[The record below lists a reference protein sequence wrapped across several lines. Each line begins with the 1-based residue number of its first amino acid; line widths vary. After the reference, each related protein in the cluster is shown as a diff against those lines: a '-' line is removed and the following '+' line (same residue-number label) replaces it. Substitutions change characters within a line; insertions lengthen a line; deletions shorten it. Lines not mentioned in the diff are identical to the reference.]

1 MNIRIKELFKSD
13 LDPNSSEWWSKDK
26 IDKIN
31 FNFRLMKNGGPSGPV
46 GIEGPNGED
55 GDKGEDG
62 LQGTEGPRGTQGMIG
77 PESSGTWKS
86 QEITDDNNP
95 TQRVIYPSVA
105 VNQSG
110 TVTLAIGASA
120 HLDSNG
126 ELISPYYGELSTE
139 PVSASKSGTLNII
152 TEASTGSSPNNP
164 TPSPQNSI
172 IFAEDKHLDKSYN
185 IGLKIEE
192 DSNNIEFPV
201 LTFTPDINADHVN
214 NKFAIKFDRDN
225 RFYFNGT
232 IQNVLGAESVIP
244 YELNVDATSP
254 GSVIEFKVGE
264 IKYSN
269 HSPSLNK
276 LLKSHDTQGRVEW
289 EDVFNMF
296 QVFPVGS
303 IIRIPSDTFFGE
315 ENFNLSDAETGPML
329 IVDGDEVIKTNF
341 GSGKPTGL
349 YAGWYLCNGE
359 TWGDG
364 GIVAY
369 DTPNLNGFDWDI
381 TNIAG
386 LTGDLSGSTSGGS
399 LATYNG
405 NILFSGGVSA
415 LGLDGSGLNPN
426 VISHSFDNSTED
438 VRIYDNENIQFA
450 PSEHIIMGEQISII
464 YLKEYDYKWSTAAAS
479 TSSSNIQLQYHAMTG
494 SIDSNTI
501 APGTYSTNIDIA
513 MQYATTLNPET
524 IQWTADGAPSD
535 GAQLDAYWNNDNNF
549 ANGNVRCYSNGQELA
564 DGWLARESGG
574 QNGWGYARKYINGV
588 GISSDDALE
597 TEPKECWMMYSES
610 VNGVDGTYSSIGI
623 SNNGLLPPV
632 TMTEA
637 DVTGFTGWPAGT
649 SLEKVFI
656 SNKIDNHPDVV
667 GSSSDFKDYENTS
680 HIWKRNDGNNTI
692 DQLTDGWYRS
702 VPNTDTYLVNFGFGG
717 MLTIDS
723 GLYMAWRKYW
733 SANDNEFK
741 GDVIKSRFVQWSS
754 GDLSLGIGATTAC
767 DATSGND
774 IFYSSDM
781 FELGE
786 NPGSWRVTN
795 LGASNSNAENEGRV
809 SSWLSNQI
817 YVRQDQSSNT
827 VLYSSI
833 ANLGKYP
840 LTLLKS
846 DTFIPGTNISI
857 KIADWTGDSGTS
869 GYTGEHYKA
878 IDSNSQAT
886 ATNPT
891 ECSGGSPS
899 GVIFDWDDGN
909 TNNTLN
915 YFGGGGNGNVYF
927 TLSGISPSQLSSS
940 NFTIEDP
947 SNSMNWA
954 SVSFNPGDNYVSLSI
969 MTPIEEPSEI
979 LDLDFDYSGTLNEL
993 ASDTTIGI
1001 SIDPCHVEGTVI
1013 SMANGTTKLV
1023 ENLKVGDVLDS
1034 FDIKGLSDSGEWRN
1048 FKTNAMEFRA
1058 PKSSAKIVRIIK
1070 GTYKNYQ
1077 DINNGLTKITNEHPI
1092 LIKRPDG
1099 EIFFKQALYIDT
1111 TDMIYVNEKWTRVNS
1126 NETIHKTVNTYSID
1140 VENEDVYI
1148 ADGILC
1154 HNVEELEEKV
1164 Q

>member
-13 LDPNSSEWWSKDK
+13 LDPNSNEWWSKDK

-31 FNFRLMKNGGPSGPV
+31 FNFRLMKNGGPLGPD

-55 GDKGEDG
+55 GDKGEMG
-62 LQGTEGPRGTQGMIG
+62 SQGTEGLIGPQGTIG

-86 QEITDDNNP
+86 KDIIYLDGSKP
-95 TQRVIYPSVA
+95 TQKIIYPSVSE
-105 VNQSG
+105 NG
-110 TVTLAIGASA
+110 TVTLAVGATA
-120 HLDSNG
+120 HLDIND
-126 ELISPYYGELSTE
+126 ELISPYYSELSTE
-139 PVSASKSGTLNII
+139 PISASKSGTLNII
-152 TEASTGSSPNNP
+152 TEAAIGSHPNDIA
-164 TPSPQNSI
+164 SSKDSI
-172 IFAEDKHLDKSYN
+172 TLAEDKNLEKSYN

-192 DSNNIEFPV
+192 DNNIEFPV
-201 LTFTPDINADHVN
+201 LTFNPHSSAENLP

-225 RFYFNGT
+225 RFYFDGT
-232 IQNVLGAESVIP
+232 SQNVLGAASVIP
-244 YELNVDATSP
+244 YELNVDATVP
-254 GSVIEFKVGE
+254 GKVIEFKVGE

-276 LLKSHDTQGRVEW
+276 LLRSYDTQGRVEW

-303 IIRIPSDTFFGE
+303 IIRIPKDDFFTDV
-315 ENFNLSDAETGPML
+315 NFNLLDAETGPME
-329 IVDGDEVIKTNF
+329 IIGSNQSIRTNF
-341 GSGKPTGL
+341 GSGKTTGL

-364 GIVAY
+364 GIVEY
-369 DTPNLNGFDWDI
+369 ETPNLNGFEWNI
-381 TNIAG
+381 TNIPG
-386 LTGDLSGSTSGGS
+386 ITSGISNMVTGGS

-405 NILFSGGVSA
+405 NILFTGGIST
-415 LGLDGSGLNPN
+415 LGLDGSGLNTN
-426 VISHSFDNSTED
+426 VIAHSFDNSMDDIIVYNNED
-438 VRIYDNENIQFA
+438 TQN
-450 PSEHIIMGEQISII
+450 PSSEHIILGEQISII
-464 YLKEYDYKWSTAAAS
+464 YLKEYDYKWGTYDPN
-479 TSSSNIQLQYHAMTG
+479 TTSSNIQLQYHAMTG
-494 SIDSNTI
+494 SIDSNTV
-501 APGTYSTNIDIA
+501 ASGSYTNIDIA

-524 IQWTADGAPSD
+524 LQWNADGAPND
-535 GAQLDAYWNNDNNF
+535 GAQLDAYWNDDSNF
-549 ANGNVRCYSNGQELA
+549 ASGNVRCYLNGQEIA

-574 QNGWGYARKYINGV
+574 QNGWGYAREYINGV
-588 GISSDDALE
+588 GISPDAALE

-610 VNGVDGTYSSIGI
+610 VNGVDGTYLSIGI
-623 SNNGLLPPV
+623 SNNAMFPPV

-702 VPNTDTYLVNFGFGG
+702 VPNTDTYLVDFGFGG
-717 MLTIDS
+717 TLTVDS

-741 GDVIKSRFVQWSS
+741 GDVIKSRFVQYSV
-754 GDLSLGIGATTAC
+754 GDLSLGIGASTAC
-767 DATSGND
+767 DATTGND

-781 FELGE
+781 FEFSD
-786 NPGSWRVTN
+786 NPGSWQVTN
-795 LGASNSNAENEGRV
+795 LGLFDAFNSPQGSEGRLY
-809 SSWLSNQI
+809 SWASNQI
-817 YVRQDQSSNT
+817 YVRQDAASNT
-827 VLYSSI
+827 NGGSMT
-833 ANLGKYP
+833 NLGKYP
-840 LTLLKS
+840 LILVKS
-846 DTFIPGTNISI
+846 DTFIPGTSNSL
-857 KIADWTGDSGTS
+857 KIADYNGDSATS
-869 GYTGEHYKA
+869 GYTGERYKS
-878 IDSNSQAT
+878 IDSTSKAT
-886 ATNPT
+886 APLAT
-891 ECSGGSPS
+891 ECPGGTPS
-899 GVIFDWDDGN
+899 GITFDWDDSN
-909 TNNTLN
+909 SNNTLS
-915 YFGGGGNGNVYF
+915 YLGSGGTGNVYF
-927 TLSGISPSQLSSS
+927 TLSGISPSQLSAS
-940 NFTIEDP
+940 NFSIEDP
-947 SNSMNWA
+947 IGSTNTAN
-954 SVSFNPGDNYVSLSI
+954 VSFTPGNYNVTLTI
-969 MTPIEEPSEI
+969 NTPVSEI
-979 LDLDFDYSGTLNEL
+979 PQTLDLDFNYSGTLMFG
-993 ASDTTIGI
+993 SDTEIGI
-1001 SIDPCHVEGTVI
+1001 SINPCHVEGTVI

-1023 ENLKVGDVLDS
+1023 ENLTVGDVLDS

-1111 TDMIYVNEKWTRVNS
+1111 TDMIYVNEKWTRVSS
-1126 NETIHKTVNTYSID
+1126 NKTIHETVNTYSID

-1154 HNVEELEEKV
+1154 HNVEELEEKI

>member
-13 LDPNSSEWWSKDK
+13 LDPNSNQWWSKDK

-31 FNFRLMKNGGPSGPV
+31 YNFSLMRNGGPAGPI
-46 GIEGPNGED
+46 GIEGANGEE
-55 GDKGEDG
+55 GEKGH
-62 LQGTEGPRGTQGMIG
+62 QGVQGPDGPRGPQGTVG
-77 PESSGTWKS
+77 PEASGSWKS
-86 QEITDDNNP
+86 YDYVTN
-95 TQRVIYPSVA
+95 QRIIYPSVPF
-105 VNQSG
+105 NG
-110 TVTLAIGASA
+110 TVVPAIGASA
-120 HLDSNG
+120 HTLSTND
-126 ELISPYYGELSTE
+126 LISAYYGVTPTSPISSLR
-139 PVSASKSGTLNII
+139 SGSLNII
-152 TEASTGSSPNNP
+152 TEAPISSSASANTDSNIDH
-164 TPSPQNSI
+164 SQQSSI
-172 IFAEDKHLDKSYN
+172 TLLQDRYFAQSYN
-185 IGLKIEE
+185 IGLET
-192 DSNNIEFPV
+192 DPASFPI
-201 LTFTPDINADHVN
+201 LRISPSSTADHLN
-214 NKFAIKFDRDN
+214 SKFNIKFDRDN
-225 RFYFNGT
+225 IFNFGNVNT
-232 IQNVLGAESVIP
+232 NKLGGVSEINNVL
-244 YELNVDATSP
+244 NVNSSA
-254 GSVIEFKVGE
+254 GQIIEFKVGE
-264 IKYSN
+264 TEYRN

-276 LLKSHDTQGRVEW
+276 LLTSTDTQGTVVW
-289 EDVFNMF
+289 ENVYSIF
-296 QVFPVGS
+296 QVFPVGT
-303 IIRIPSDTFFGE
+303 IIRIPRDTFFSE
-315 ENFNLSDAETGPML
+315 ENFNLLDATTGPGVL
-329 IVDGDEVIKTNF
+329 INSNVSIRTNF
-341 GSGKPTGL
+341 GSGKLTGL

-364 GIVAY
+364 GLIEY
-369 DTPNLNGFDWDI
+369 DTPNLNGFEWEI
-381 TNIAG
+381 SNIPV
-386 LTGDLSGSTSGGS
+386 TSGGISMMISGGS
-399 LATYNG
+399 LSSYNG
-405 NILFSGGVSA
+405 NIIFSGGISTLGPSVS
-415 LGLDGSGLNPN
+415 GVGTN
-426 VISHSFDNSTED
+426 VIGHSFDNSMD
-438 VRIYDNENIQFA
+438 DISIYDNENTLFA
-450 PSEHIIMGEQISII
+450 EDKHVIMGEQISII
-464 YLKEYDYKWSTAAAS
+464 YLRQYDYEWGTLNENA
-479 TSSSNIQLQYHAMTG
+479 SSSNIQLQYHAMTG
-494 SIDSNTI
+494 DLDLNTV
-501 APGTYSTNIDIA
+501 ASGSYTNIDIA

-524 IQWTADGAPSD
+524 LQWNADGAPSD
-535 GAQLDAYWNNDNNF
+535 GAQLDAYWNDDSNF
-549 ANGNVRCYSNGQELA
+549 ASGNIRCYLNGQEIA

-574 QNGWGYARKYINGV
+574 QGEWGYARKYINGV

-610 VNGVDGTYSSIGI
+610 VNGVDGTYFSIGI

-702 VPNTDTYLVNFGFGG
+702 LPNTLAYPVNFGYGG
-717 MLTIDS
+717 TLTVSS

-741 GDVIKSRFVQWSS
+741 GDVIKSRFVQYSV
-754 GDLSLGIGATTAC
+754 GDLSLGIGASTAC

-781 FELGE
+781 FEIGE
-786 NPGSWRVTN
+786 NPGSWQVTN
-795 LGASNSNAENEGRV
+795 LGVFDGLNSPQGSEGRLY
-809 SSWLSNQI
+809 SWGSNQI
-817 YVRQDQSSNT
+817 YVRQDAASNT
-827 VLYSSI
+827 NGGSMS
-833 ANLGKYP
+833 NLGKYP
-840 LTLLKS
+840 LILVKS
-846 DTFIPGTNISI
+846 DTFIPGTNNSL

-869 GYTGEHYKA
+869 GYTGERYKS
-878 IDSNSQAT
+878 IDSNSKAT
-886 ATNPT
+886 ALNAT
-891 ECSGGSPS
+891 ECPGGSSS
-899 GVIFDWDDGN
+899 GITFDWDDGN
-909 TNNTLN
+909 NNNTLS
-915 YFGGGGNGNVYF
+915 YFGSGGSGNVYF
-927 TLSGISPSQLSSS
+927 TLSGISPSQLSAS
-940 NFTIEDP
+940 NFSIENP
-947 SNSMNWA
+947 VGTQNTA
-954 SVSFNPGDNYVSLSI
+954 SVSFTPGNYYVSLNIS
-969 MTPIEEPSEI
+969 TPMQEDSEI
-979 LDLDFDYSGTLNEL
+979 LDLDFNYSGTLNQI
-993 ASDTTIGI
+993 SDITIGI

-1111 TDMIYVNEKWTRVNS
+1111 TDMIYVNEKWTRVSS
-1126 NETIHKTVNTYSID
+1126 NKTIHETVNTYSID

-1154 HNVEELEEKV
+1154 HNVENIEEKI